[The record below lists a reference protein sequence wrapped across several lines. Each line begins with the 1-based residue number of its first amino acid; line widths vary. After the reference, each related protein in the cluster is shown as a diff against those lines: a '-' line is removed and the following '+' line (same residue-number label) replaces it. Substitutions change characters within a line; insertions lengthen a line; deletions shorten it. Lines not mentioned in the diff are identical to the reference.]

1 MLENRRFY
9 YGGSGR
15 ANNAIDIYYNCDD
28 EETTG
33 KNKKK
38 KPILIYVEGGGW
50 TGHDHIN
57 DPTTVP
63 QLSLQEG
70 YVCVVIHHRPIR
82 FNPGPLCALLLAALF
97 VSFDVL
103 SFSFYTLLALSAATA
118 LLIEIAVN
126 RFFHTDPSNMAN
138 VVNDVARGLAHVCT
152 EIKMDE
158 EFKGDVTNLTLLG
171 SSSGGHLLSLVV
183 LNHRDWLSPFG
194 IPLSNIKM
202 VINISGILSFG
213 TELFFLFRW
222 FIMCVF
228 LDFDFWST
236 AADDLSPIFHARSI
250 NGREEDLPCF
260 VQVTCESDLP
270 SVSRLNDTFQNI
282 LKDKGCSATRITIPG
297 HNHFTTIRKTDLIL
311 KMCAHLAGAEPDGKS
326 GHRQP
331 SLKTLNGSSWVI
343 EGPKDLHEL
352 SKPDSIFYFSNFTV
366 TAVIE
371 LQKDP
376 RLPGGANSLRSPQ
389 RISRVQ
395 RSEIIERLNV
405 LTSRHP
411 ILRCRIVRV
420 GSSTYWQN
428 DLTFDAS
435 NHITTVALNQDEQVR
450 QVIRE
455 ESQKPLSSQRPLW
468 RLVQVVLP
476 SGKMVL
482 VLKIHHCIGDGGF
495 ITSLLLPLLDKVK
508 PATPPVVRK
517 RRKFDMEERVNSEG
531 KGFLWKMKRSFSVN
545 ILASMKVLLKQPYMW
560 VLQGWTLLNSRYVSV
575 NHHVDTTFG
584 ISPIILTGSGSVD
597 KIRNVI
603 IGASVS
609 DIILCAIASVI
620 RKKLIENPCTDASLP
635 LLMFMPVMGGYPN
648 MEALISDHE
657 GNAISGFLV
666 ALPVHLPTPKQRL
679 KYLQEQT
686 KPLKKF
692 HVAAF
697 IGKFARFAMN
707 FLPRILLPHVIRQQM
722 KMANFLGVSSFRGP
736 YTAQLFDNDLG
747 RFYFFGIFDPPV
759 QPFMCAISSVGDR
772 LTVTLVMKT
781 SQLGQTSAQGLVD
794 LIPAALENLANDV
807 AVEHRR
813 TDTGT

>member
-15 ANNAIDIYYNCDD
+15 ANNAIDIYYD
-28 EETTG
+28 EESSG
-33 KNKKK
+33 NSKKK
-38 KPILIYVEGGGW
+38 KPILIYVQGGGW
-50 TGHDHIN
+50 TGRDHVN

-63 QLSLQEG
+63 KFSLQEG

-82 FNPGPLCALLLAALF
+82 FHPGPLCAFVLAVLF
-97 VSFDVL
+97 ISFDI
-103 SFSFYTLLALSAATA
+103 SKFSFYTLSALSAATA
-118 LLIEIAVN
+118 LLIEIAMN

-138 VVNDVARGLAHVCT
+138 VVNDVARGLAHVCN
-152 EIKMDE
+152 EINMEE
-158 EFKGDVTNLTLLG
+158 EFNGDVTNLTLLG
-171 SSSGGHLLSLVV
+171 SSSGGHLLSLIV

-202 VINISGILSFG
+202 VINVSAIFSFG
-213 TELFFLFRW
+213 KELFFLFRW
-222 FIMCVF
+222 FIICVF

-236 AADDLSPIFHARSI
+236 AVDDLSPIFHARSI
-250 NGREEDLPCF
+250 NDREEHLPCF
-260 VQVTCESDLP
+260 VQVTGDLELP
-270 SVSRLNDTFQNI
+270 SICHLHDTFQNI

-297 HNHFTTIRKTDLIL
+297 HNHFTVIQKTGLIL

-331 SLKTLNGSSWVI
+331 SLKTLKDSSWVM
-343 EGPKDLHEL
+343 EGPKELYEL

-376 RLPGGANSLRSPQ
+376 RLIGGTNSLRSPQ
-389 RISRVQ
+389 RISWVR
-395 RSEIIERLNV
+395 RSEIIERLHA
-405 LTSRHP
+405 LASRHP

-420 GSSTYWQN
+420 GSSPYWQN

-435 NHITTVALNQDEQVR
+435 NHITTVALNQDGNVSCEEQVR
-450 QVIRE
+450 QVIQE

-468 RLVQVVLP
+468 RLVQMVLP

-495 ITSLLLPLLDKVK
+495 ITSLLLPLLDRVK

-531 KGFLWKMKRSFSVN
+531 KGCLWKMKRFFSVN
-545 ILASMKVLLKQPYMW
+545 ILASMNVIVSQPYMW
-560 VLQGWTLLNSRYVSV
+560 VLQGWTLLKSRHVSV
-575 NHHVDTTFG
+575 DHHVDTTFG
-584 ISPIILTGSGSVD
+584 VSPIILTGSGSVD
-597 KIRNVI
+597 RIRNVI

-620 RKKLIENPCTDASLP
+620 RKKLIENPATDASLP
-635 LLMFMPVMGGYPN
+635 LLMFMPVMAGYPN

-692 HVAAF
+692 YVAAF
-697 IGKFARFAMN
+697 IGKFARFAMH
-707 FLPRILLPHVIRQQM
+707 FLPQFLLPHAIRQQM

-736 YTAQLFDNDLG
+736 YTAQLFDRDLS

-759 QPFMCAISSVGDR
+759 QPFMSAISSVGDR

-807 AVEHRR
+807 AVERR
-813 TDTGT
+813 TGT